1 MSDRSPERDSMAE
14 GTLISHLLELRRR
27 LLIAVVA
34 VVVCAI
40 GCMAFA
46 NQLFELVALPLMRNL
61 PEGGQLISTGVASPV
76 FAPFKLAFYCGAFLA
91 MPVVLFQLWAFV
103 APGLYRHERRFALP
117 LVVSSILLFYAGV
130 AFAYFVIFPF
140 LFAVL
145 THAAPAGV
153 HIMTDISEYLDFVL
167 VMFLAIGL
175 AFEIPVAIVLLV
187 STGLVRIDTL
197 SRNRGYVLLGIFV
210 QAAVITP
217 PDVISLTI
225 IALPMYALYEI
236 GMIMARILA
245 RTKIAE
251 QRAADA
257 AERAAEHTG
266 GPPAP

>member
-1 MSDRSPERDSMAE
+1 MSAAPPDQREPLAE

-27 LLIAVVA
+27 LLIATVA
-34 VVVCAI
+34 VVACALC
-40 GCMAFA
+40 CMAFA
-46 NQLFELVALPLMRNL
+46 NQLFEIVALPLLRNL
-61 PEGGQLISTGVASPV
+61 PTGGQLISTSVAAPV
-76 FAPFKLAFYCGAFLA
+76 FAPFKLAFFCGAFLA
-91 MPVVLFQLWAFV
+91 MPVVLYQLWAFV

-117 LVVSSILLFYAGV
+117 LVVSSVVLFYAGV

-197 SRNRGYVLLGIFV
+197 ARNRGYVLLGIFV

-217 PDVISLTI
+217 PDVISLTV
-225 IALPMYALYEI
+225 IALPMYALYEV
-236 GMIMARILA
+236 GMLMARVLA
-245 RTKIAE
+245 RGRIAE
-251 QRAADA
+251 QRAAEA
-257 AERAAEHTG
+257 AEGRTAD
-266 GPPAP
+266 